1 MYCNKI
7 IVGEDIN
14 LMIKW
19 NLIKYNQV
27 VTIAIINTEIN
38 RLDSNVLTSYNLVN
52 SSLSQ
57 YGNNLLNGQIT

>member
-1 MYCNKI
+1 MYFNKI

-19 NLIKYNQV
+19 NLIKYSQV

-38 RLDSNVLTSYNLVN
+38 RLESNVLTSYNLVN